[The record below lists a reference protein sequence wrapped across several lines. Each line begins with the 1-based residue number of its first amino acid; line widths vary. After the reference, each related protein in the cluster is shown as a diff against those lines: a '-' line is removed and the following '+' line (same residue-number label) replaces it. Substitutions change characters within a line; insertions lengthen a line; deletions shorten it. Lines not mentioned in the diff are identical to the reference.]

1 MARGIQKA
9 DAAYEIDTF
18 SNAARTTRAVR
29 ARCLISMDKFNFGDE
44 VDKVNPS
51 TSSTPLLSFHTS
63 LRKNIRE
70 IGIHPRHLI
79 LERIYAANFSSCYG
93 TVPKRIVQVP
103 ILTLAQFNALNV
115 YDKQLGGTQ
124 AGTTFKINHSVN
136 GSQISEYKI
145 IKKVDQVLI

>member
-9 DAAYEIDTF
+9 DAAYEIDSF
-18 SNAARTTRAVR
+18 SNAARTTRTVR

-51 TSSTPLLSFHTS
+51 TSSTPLISFHTS

-79 LERIYAANFSSCYG
+79 LERVYAPNFSSCYG
-93 TVPKRIVQVP
+93 TVPKRIVKVP
-103 ILTLAQFNALNV
+103 ILSLTQFNALNV
-115 YDKQLGGTQ
+115 YDKQMGGTQ
-124 AGTTFKINHSVN
+124 TGTTFKINHSVN

-145 IKKVDQVLI
+145 IKKVEQVLI